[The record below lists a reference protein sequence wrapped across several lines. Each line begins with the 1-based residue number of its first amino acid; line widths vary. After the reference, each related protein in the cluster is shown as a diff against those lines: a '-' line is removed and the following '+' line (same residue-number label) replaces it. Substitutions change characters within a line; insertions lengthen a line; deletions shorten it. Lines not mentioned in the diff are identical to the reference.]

1 MCAFFHRDGAGNWHP
16 FSDAENA
23 LLERAHADGA
33 PRCRLPTMGANP
45 AGHRD
50 FEVRFGANATSARM
64 PAAPDTGMIQ
74 VNVENGNTRIVRR
87 DAPAAPDPFGAAIQL
102 TQDFASSSAMY
113 GWMLRKKLSGWR
125 RGAWQRRFYVLAPR
139 SGALLYFTKG
149 LHTRE
154 VQLCRSADP
163 AAPQA
168 KGTILLRNAMILPET
183 VDDDRPHS
191 FSIVVPGAEYHVSAH
206 SAQLK
211 EDWIKQLI
219 KVARG
224 EPLDPPAGA
233 PAPRRR
239 QRRPPPRRRRPP
251 RAPGDLARRRRRHE
265 LLERGRPPRRRDA
278 APRHALGRRPAPPCR
293 PPRRRRGVGR
303 GVRGLRRHAAGRAA
317 VLRRRA
323 AAARRRRAGPFAS
336 LPVPTLDPA
345 PPPPA
350 PAYAPPPNPYAA
362 PPDADAPPPDAPPP
376 DAPPPDAPPQL
387 PSPLPSKPSTEDIA
401 ESFGAVLQVS
411 GGDAAGSAAEEHSEC
426 PVCFDELHSR
436 PCGVLLGDGGRRLC
450 THIVHLDCLKD
461 LPSGRGTGKPLC
473 PLCRRESGAIVP
485 LPSLFA
491 EPRRWFDLLDVEGD
505 GRVEPD
511 DVLATLK
518 SQLPLDESAL
528 DDKWDEI
535 WDHFDMDGTGTLSYD
550 EFVDEER
557 GLRAFL
563 AKFDIG
569 DRMAAAPA
577 RRGRRRR
584 TSRRTRRTA
593 PPAAPAPADAPA
605 NFDLTVRT
613 NGGRAYS
620 SRDLPPGTVTP
631 DTTVGLLKDIV
642 AQVHGE
648 TSVAHVKL
656 INRGIALRDDAAS
669 LRDAGVREGDTLML
683 APSYQQ
689 PQQPSYGQS
698 SYGQSSYGQS
708 SYGQSSYGQPPPSPY
723 GQQAPSYQQPQQPS
737 YGQSSY
743 GQPSYGQPPPSPYGQ
758 QAPSYQQPSSYGA
771 YGQQSSPYGAAPPP
785 AFAPAP
791 APPPAP
797 SPQGRCRVTVPAN
810 AGPGSVMTVRAPTG
824 QTVRITVPAGH
835 YAGSSF
841 EFAYD
846 AAARRR
852 RRQRRLRRPAGSAAA
867 HGRARSCASSSPR
880 TPARARR

>member
-87 DAPAAPDPFGAAIQL
+87 DDAPAAPDPFGAAIQL

-183 VDDDRPHS
+183 VDDDRAALATWHGVAGAMS
-191 FSIVVPGAEYHVSAH
+191 FSSAGDRRGGAT
-206 SAQLK
+206 L
-211 EDWIKQLI
+211 
-219 KVARG
+219 
-224 EPLDPPAGA
+224 PLGTPW
-233 PAPRRR
+233 
-239 QRRPPPRRRRPP
+239 RRPLRP
-251 RAPGDLARRRRRHE
+251 
-265 LLERGRPPRRRDA
+265 
-278 APRHALGRRPAPPCR
+278 C
-293 PPRRRRGVGR
+293 RRRGVRAASGAASAAYAAMPPAAPPSYAAAPPPPVAAAPDPSR
-303 GVRGLRRHAAGRAA
+303 ACPRPTPTRAAARAGPRAAAESLRRAAGCRRAAAGRAA
-317 VLRRRA
+317 A
-323 AAARRRRAGPFAS
+323 
-336 LPVPTLDPA
+336 
-345 PPPPA
+345 
-350 PAYAPPPNPYAA
+350 
-362 PPDADAPPPDAPPP
+362 

-387 PSPLPSKPSTEDIA
+387 PSPLPSKPPTEDIA

-450 THIVHLDCLKD
+450 THIVHLDRLGPA
-461 LPSGRGTGKPLC
+461 LGAARASRSARSAAARAAPSCR
-473 PLCRRESGAIVP
+473 CRRSSPSRGA
-485 LPSLFA
+485 A
-491 EPRRWFDLLDVEGD
+491 
-505 GRVEPD
+505 
-511 DVLATLK
+511 A
-518 SQLPLDESAL
+518 DESAL

-557 GLRAFL
+557 GLRVPRENAADLAKAVLAACDLDGSGQINKAEFL
-563 AKFDIG
+563 APRVGLGTSSSRIWG
-569 DRMAAAPA
+569 SSRPAAAA
-577 RRGRRRR
+577 RRASG
-584 TSRRTRRTA
+584 
-593 PPAAPAPADAPA
+593 AASGAGAADAPA

-683 APSYQQ
+683 APPYQQ
-689 PQQPSYGQS
+689 PQQP

-791 APPPAP
+791 APAAP
-797 SPQGRCRVTVPAN
+797 SPRAAADVPAN
-810 AGPGSVMTVRAPTG
+810 AGPDPS
-824 QTVRITVPAGH
+824 
-835 YAGSSF
+835 
-841 EFAYD
+841 
-846 AAARRR
+846 
-852 RRQRRLRRPAGSAAA
+852 
-867 HGRARSCASSSPR
+867 
-880 TPARARR
+880 

>member
-1 MCAFFHRDGAGNWHP
+1 
-16 FSDAENA
+16 
-23 LLERAHADGA
+23 
-33 PRCRLPTMGANP
+33 MGANP

-74 VNVENGNTRIVRR
+74 VNVENGNTRIVRATR
-87 DAPAAPDPFGAAIQL
+87 AAPDPFGAAIQL

-125 RGAWQRRFYVLAPR
+125 AARG
-139 SGALLYFTKG
+139 
-149 LHTRE
+149 
-154 VQLCRSADP
+154 SA
-163 AAPQA
+163 A

-224 EPLDPPAGA
+224 EPSTRPPA
-233 PAPRRR
+233 RRAA
-239 QRRPPPRRRRPP
+239 PPPRRAAASAAAAATP
-251 RAPGDLARRRRRHE
+251 RAPGDLARR
-265 LLERGRPPRRRDA
+265 P
-278 APRHALGRRPAPPCR
+278 AL
-293 PPRRRRGVGR
+293 
-303 GVRGLRRHAAGRAA
+303 
-317 VLRRRA
+317 
-323 AAARRRRAGPFAS
+323 
-336 LPVPTLDPA
+336 
-345 PPPPA
+345 
-350 PAYAPPPNPYAA
+350 
-362 PPDADAPPPDAPPP
+362 
-376 DAPPPDAPPQL
+376 
-387 PSPLPSKPSTEDIA
+387 
-401 ESFGAVLQVS
+401 
-411 GGDAAGSAAEEHSEC
+411 
-426 PVCFDELHSR
+426 
-436 PCGVLLGDGGRRLC
+436 
-450 THIVHLDCLKD
+450 
-461 LPSGRGTGKPLC
+461 GRGTGKPLC

-550 EFVDEER
+550 EFPRPPPPDITADKEKWFEYWDEDGSGALDE
-557 GLRAFL
+557 GEILRALVHSLELRGDRERVQNVADLVKAVLAACDLDGSGQINKAEFL
-563 AKFDIG
+563 APRVGLG
-569 DRMAAAPA
+569 DVIVENLGFFATGGGGAAAP
-577 RRGRRRR
+577 R
-584 TSRRTRRTA
+584 A

-648 TSVAHVKL
+648 R
-656 INRGIALRDDAAS
+656 RGRRADRRGASAAPP
-669 LRDAGVREGDTLML
+669 AYGQQ

-689 PQQPSYGQS
+689 PQQP

-824 QTVRITVPAGH
+824 QTAAQRPMASGSLMRVVVPANAGPGSTLTVNVPGKGPHRIVVPAGC
-835 YAGSSF
+835 GQSF
-841 EFAYD
+841 QFRVRKQLEQLLADVAATHVAWPAASPCTDGGAEVVVVVVDSLGVRGDDDDAVD
-846 AAARRR
+846 AAAKTLARGAHDAWGVGDACSNGAVVLFAIRDRSFYLSTEQQHLPRLPGAGVDRRGAARPPDAMDEVRFRLDRIQRRYPSVLERRVLDGIVRRGFRGPRARPRRR
-852 RRQRRLRRPAGSAAA
+852 LAAPAAPRRRCRRRPRRTAAAPSAAA
-867 HGRARSCASSSPR
+867 AAGGAGGRW
-880 TPARARR
+880 

>member
-1 MCAFFHRDGAGNWHP
+1 MAFFHRDGAGNWHP

-219 KVARG
+219 KATWLGV
-224 EPLDPPAGA
+224 AGA
-233 PAPRRR
+233 MSFSSAGDRRGGATL
-239 QRRPPPRRRRPP
+239 P
-251 RAPGDLARRRRRHE
+251 
-265 LLERGRPPRRRDA
+265 
-278 APRHALGRRPAPPCR
+278 LGTPSGAVRSRPCR
-293 PPRRRRGVGR
+293 P
-303 GVRGLRRHAAGRAA
+303 AASALGASGAA
-317 VLRRRA
+317 SAAYAAMPPAAPPSYA
-323 AAARRRRAGPFAS
+323 AAPPPPVAAAPDPFAS
-336 LPVPTLDPA
+336 LPVPTSTRA
-345 PPPPA
+345 RAPPPA
-350 PAYAPPPNPYAA
+350 PAYARRPNPYAA

-401 ESFGAVLQVS
+401 T
-411 GGDAAGSAAEEHSEC
+411 AA
-426 PVCFDELHSR
+426 
-436 PCGVLLGDGGRRLC
+436 
-450 THIVHLDCLKD
+450 
-461 LPSGRGTGKPLC
+461 
-473 PLCRRESGAIVP
+473 
-485 LPSLFA
+485 
-491 EPRRWFDLLDVEGD
+491 
-505 GRVEPD
+505 
-511 DVLATLK
+511 
-518 SQLPLDESAL
+518 DESAL

-550 EFVDEER
+550 EFVDEAR

-563 AKFDIG
+563 ANLELAG
-569 DRMAAAPA
+569 DRERVQNVADLVKAVLAACDLDGSGQINKAEFLAPRGLGDVIVENLGFFATGGGACGA
-577 RRGRRRR
+577 RRGAAQLGAGRGRR
-584 TSRRTRRTA
+584 A
-593 PPAAPAPADAPA
+593 A

-648 TSVAHVKL
+648 ASVARVKL

-683 APSYQQ
+683 
-689 PQQPSYGQS
+689 PQQP

-737 YGQSSY
+737 HGQSSH

-771 YGQQSSPYGAAPPP
+771 YGQQSSPYGARAPPP
-785 AFAPAP
+785 AFARQRA

-797 SPQGRCRVTVPAN
+797 SPQGAAAAVPAN

-846 AAARRR
+846 AGGRRPRALARRP
-852 RRQRRLRRPAGSAAA
+852 RRPTGPAGAAAWRGAGSLMRVVVPANAGPGSTLTVNVPGKGPHRIVVPA
-867 HGRARSCASSSPR
+867 GCAPGQSFQFR
-880 TPARARR
+880 VQ